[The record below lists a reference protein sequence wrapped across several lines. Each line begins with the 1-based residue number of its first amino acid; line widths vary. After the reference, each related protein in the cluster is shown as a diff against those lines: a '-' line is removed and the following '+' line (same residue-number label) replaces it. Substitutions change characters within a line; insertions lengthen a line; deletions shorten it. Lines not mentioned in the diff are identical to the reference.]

1 MMKISGFILTIIF
14 LVTCFGNLQS
24 QNTPRVFVFT
34 DINIDS
40 GDPDDRQSLIH
51 LIWYAN
57 EIRIEGVVPERWN
70 GIIPVLAKPGKTMWL
85 FATMPKAHW
94 KLKDR
99 KCITHFSKS

>member
-1 MMKISGFILTIIF
+1 MKISGFILTIIF

-51 LIWYAN
+51 LHK
-57 EIRIEGVVPERWN
+57 VLK
-70 GIIPVLAKPGKTMWL
+70 PVNWLLKPIQKITL
-85 FATMPKAHW
+85 HTI
-94 KLKDR
+94 LK
-99 KCITHFSKS
+99 